1 MVAIKV
7 SEKNTIVLHAEFNP
21 LTGATYY
28 TQHETHVTGI
38 IAGQGENKTDY
49 AMTRVAPDADIF
61 AYRVLGQYGSGTTEA
76 F

>member
-1 MVAIKV
+1 METTYDDWKIRICGIQ
-7 SEKNTIVLHAEFNP
+7 SIDRRYLLHSTWN
-21 LTGATYY
+21 
-28 TQHETHVTGI
+28 VTGI

-49 AMTRVAPDADIF
+49 AMTGVAPDEDIY